1 MGRKDRIQ
9 EERIRYWIKFL
20 SIFLVL
26 SIACLLVVF
35 YFYNRNIMKNSTM
48 KIDEIASVERIIL
61 NDSVNNKNNKNN
73 KNNDNNDNIIDVS
86 TSEDKTINDISNTLT
101 KGKLEANIA
110 SNKDKKVIKN
120 ENKDNVKKEENKKNI
135 EIEEKLGKVESK
147 DIELS
152 KINAINNEINTE
164 IKKEEE
170 VPIDNLVSI
179 ESVTELKFETPLSGE
194 IIKDYAK
201 DTLVYSNTLEEW
213 CVHLGIDIKAP
224 KTTVVKASEKGV
236 IEKITT
242 DPRYGNS
249 ITINHGNGFKTVY
262 SSLLVS
268 DFFKVGEEVQK
279 GDNIGTVGDSASFEK
294 ADDAHLHFE
303 MYKDGENV
311 NPTIYLK

>member
-61 NDSVNNKNNKNN
+61 NDSVNNKNN
-73 KNNDNNDNIIDVS
+73 DNIIDVS
-86 TSEDKTINDISNTLT
+86 TSEDNTINDISNTLT

-135 EIEEKLGKVESK
+135 EIEEKVGKVESK

-213 CVHLGIDIKAP
+213 LQKDTLQYL
-224 KTTVVKASEKGV
+224 TTTREK
-236 IEKITT
+236 
-242 DPRYGNS
+242 
-249 ITINHGNGFKTVY
+249 
-262 SSLLVS
+262 LL
-268 DFFKVGEEVQK
+268 Q
-279 GDNIGTVGDSASFEK
+279 
-294 ADDAHLHFE
+294 
-303 MYKDGENV
+303 
-311 NPTIYLK
+311 